1 MRKKN
6 IVTGLA
12 GAAALAGAS
21 QAYGTIVVR
30 PTPANIIGHDPAAS
44 TVGTQTTRL
53 IDLDGNGTNDFRI
66 SYRSFTSGAY
76 QLQQVFCFA
85 LTGQTAS
92 YGPVGPNSQYYA
104 YALASG
110 AAIPGGNHFGQN
122 ASFLTQVVTNVNGT
136 DYNPYFSTGQ
146 RAFIGFNFKDAA
158 NQTDYGYIEIEFD
171 AFVSAANPGGVKFFS
186 LAYENSGG
194 PINAGAVPEPTTLAA
209 LAFGGAGLAV
219 AAFRRR
225 KKS

>member
-53 IDLDGNGTNDFRI
+53 IDLDGNGTSDFRI

-85 LTGQTAS
+85 LTGQTAA
-92 YGPVGPNSQYYA
+92 YGPVGANSQFYA
-104 YALASG
+104 YDLAAG
-110 AAIPGGNHFGQN
+110 DAIPGANPFGQN
-122 ASFLTQVVTNVNGT
+122 ASFLTQVVTNVNGS
-136 DYNPYFSTGQ
+136 DYAIWLTGE
-146 RAFIGFNFKDAA
+146 RAFIGFTFKDAA
-158 NQTDYGYIEIEFD
+158 NQTDYGYIELEMD
-171 AFVSAANPGGVKFFS
+171 AFVNAGNPGGVKFFS
-186 LAYENSGG
+186 LAYESSGG

-209 LAFGGAGLAV
+209 LAFGGIGLAA